1 VFVHRG
7 TLPCRLEWERD
18 MAVFDTIL
26 RKNVLTGLAIGI
38 GAVWLAPL
46 VLPAAARAARPLAKA
61 AIKGGFALYGRG
73 REALAEV
80 AEVAEDTYAEACAEM
95 AEEGTA
101 EPAEA
106 TPEPPAAGSAP
117 A

>member
-1 VFVHRG
+1 
-7 TLPCRLEWERD
+7 
-18 MAVFDTIL
+18 MAVLDSLF
-26 RKNVLTGLAIGI
+26 RKNVLTGIALAA
-38 GAVWLAPL
+38 GAAWLAPL

-61 AIKGGFALYGRG
+61 AIKGGFALYERG

-80 AEVAEDTYAEACAEM
+80 AEVAEDTYAEARAEM

-101 EPAEA
+101 ETADA